1 MLNETIGWTN
11 KIESMTEVVQN
22 SVYII
27 TLNTKLQIYLV
38 LR

>member
-11 KIESMTEVVQN
+11 KVESMTGVVQN
-22 SVYII
+22 SVYVI
-27 TLNTKLQIYLV
+27 TSNTKLQIYLV